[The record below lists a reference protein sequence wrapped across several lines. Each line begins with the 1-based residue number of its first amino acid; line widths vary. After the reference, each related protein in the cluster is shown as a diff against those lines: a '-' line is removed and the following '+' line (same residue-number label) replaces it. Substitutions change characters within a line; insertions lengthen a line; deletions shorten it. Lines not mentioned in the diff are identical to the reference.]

1 MITNF
6 TKDMLKDGMVVETVE
21 KKRYLVNGN
30 RLLNSNGETFLSI
43 EYYKNNL
50 NCYDDNEH
58 YEIVKIYDTI
68 DWFNQMKD
76 ENQLFLIWERT
87 MENKTYVFTQNN
99 IDERHNDTHTI
110 TIQPNWHEGYSSK
123 NGETNMPI
131 FLKDTN
137 NRDIDDT
144 NFIGLTI
151 DTAQKIADALNE
163 IVKYVENKE

>member
-6 TKDMLKDGMVVETVE
+6 TKDMLKDGMVVETVG

-76 ENQLFLIWERT
+76 
-87 MENKTYVFTQNN
+87 
-99 IDERHNDTHTI
+99 
-110 TIQPNWHEGYSSK
+110 
-123 NGETNMPI
+123 
-131 FLKDTN
+131 
-137 NRDIDDT
+137 
-144 NFIGLTI
+144 
-151 DTAQKIADALNE
+151 
-163 IVKYVENKE
+163 